1 MAFPAKKFGYL
12 RQQGEIA
19 RIVKAGS
26 GQHNEGISLKTYAM
40 ISPRKPAEPVE
51 GLDGSAGSMHR
62 LLGELVSLAGQDD
75 ESHTAPVLELQF
87 GDLLTRT
94 SIRKRDDVEYVV
106 VVVELPRLDN
116 AALPSGAANAS
127 GIFPADEGDVEMLWH
142 AEKGRHVVVRH
153 IPVAV
158 FPDETSVF
166 DAIMDSADRV
176 SAWLA
181 AAIETKHLRT
191 VAEAGR

>member
-1 MAFPAKKFGYL
+1 VASPAKKFGYL
-12 RQQGEIA
+12 RQSGEMA

-26 GQHNEGISLKTYAM
+26 GQHNEGISIKAYAM
-40 ISPRKPAEPVE
+40 NSPPKCTEQAE
-51 GLDGSAGSMHR
+51 GLDGSAASMHR
-62 LLGELVSLAGQDD
+62 LLGELVSLAGQAD

-87 GDLLTRT
+87 GDLITRT
-94 SIRKRDDVEYVV
+94 SIRQRDDVDYVV
-106 VVVELPRLDN
+106 VVVELPKLDN
-116 AALPSGAANAS
+116 AALMTGASSAS
-127 GIFPADEGDVEMLWH
+127 GIFQADEGDAEMLWH

-158 FPDETSVF
+158 FPDEASVF